1 MQAIHL
7 AIATI
12 PIAIYLVLMGAL
24 RLRGRPL
31 VTSGWRD
38 LLTLGIACSGLV
50 LIGPM
55 QLFFPTHAAARM
67 NGWVW
72 LPLIM
77 LYVLGLL
84 LVLLASKPRLI
95 AYGLDEP
102 QFRQLF
108 IRAARTLDPD
118 AAWHGDVAIL
128 PNSGLQLALEP
139 TGTTRVYQVV
149 HVGTLRNLQD
159 WIRLERAVVQAAARV
174 TCPPSLAGW
183 PFVIGGGLLLAISM
197 LPLLA
202 DPGAALAQLRDFLAR

>member
-12 PIAIYLVLMGAL
+12 PIAIYLILMGAL

-38 LLTLGIACSGLV
+38 LLTLAIACSGLV

-55 QLFFPTHAAARM
+55 QLFFPTHAAARL

-72 LPLIM
+72 VPLIL
-77 LYVLGLL
+77 LYVLGVL

-102 QFRQLF
+102 QFRELF
-108 IRAARTLDPD
+108 LQAARSVDPN
-118 AAWHGDVAIL
+118 AVWQGDVAIL
-128 PNSGLQLALEP
+128 PGAGLQVAMEP
-139 TGTTRVYQVV
+139 TGTSRVYQVV
-149 HVGTLRNLQD
+149 HVGALRNLQD
-159 WIRLERAVVQAAARV
+159 WIRLERAFVQAASRV
-174 TCPPSLAGW
+174 TCPPSMAGW
-183 PFVIGGGLLLAISM
+183 PFVLGGGLLLAISM
-197 LPLLA
+197 LPLLS
-202 DPGAALAQLRDFLAR
+202 DPTAALAQLRDFLAR